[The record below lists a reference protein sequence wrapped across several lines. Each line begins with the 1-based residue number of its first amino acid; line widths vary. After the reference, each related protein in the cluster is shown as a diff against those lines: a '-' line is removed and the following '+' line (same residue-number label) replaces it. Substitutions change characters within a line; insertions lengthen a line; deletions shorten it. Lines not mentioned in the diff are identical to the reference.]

1 MREQPE
7 AARKWLSS
15 GFMLGNLVGCA
26 LWQATGL
33 MQSVLQLSGLFDPQ
47 RASTLCASAS
57 QYGACKSRTY
67 ASYVGCTWWQIDMH
81 QVAVRACEVQ
91 SL

>member
-15 GFMLGNLVGCA
+15 GFMLGNLFGCA
-26 LWQATGL
+26 LWQFTGL
-33 MQSVLQLSGLFDPQ
+33 MQSVLQLSGFFDLQ
-47 RASTLCASAS
+47 RASALCANAS
-57 QYGACKSRTY
+57 QYGACKSLTY
-67 ASYVGCTWWQIDMH
+67 ASNVGCTCEQIDRH
-81 QVAVRACEVQ
+81 QAPVRACELQ